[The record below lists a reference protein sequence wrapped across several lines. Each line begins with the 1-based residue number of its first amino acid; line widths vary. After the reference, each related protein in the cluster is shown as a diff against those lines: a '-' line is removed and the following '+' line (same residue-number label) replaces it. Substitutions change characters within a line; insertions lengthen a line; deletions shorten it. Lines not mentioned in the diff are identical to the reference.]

1 MLPWCKNLALLL
13 SLSSLGWGAL
23 SHAASAEVPTT
34 VAVAVE
40 DGADGVRVLI
50 SPPRSN
56 EMRVYVL
63 GEPNRMVIDIAGVY
77 SAPRRDLVPPENPLV
92 SGVRFGRH
100 PGKIRVV
107 ADIKTAEVPTPSLI
121 DTMNGT
127 AIVLPVSA
135 EIRAAF
141 TALQQDALR
150 QATEEALAVSETA
163 GPTLGVGQ
171 QLNALTFERTPS
183 DGAPVVRLG
192 LTERPAFSFQRAD
205 AKTYRLTLQNC
216 SVGGSQLA
224 LPHYPPDDFI
234 GFTIVEVRQ
243 NGSSTEVLIGVDHD
257 FKIAPTTS
265 ENSIVI
271 RSMPRG

>member
-1 MLPWCKNLALLL
+1 MRPWCKNLALLL
-13 SLSSLGWGAL
+13 SLSSLGWGDLAD
-23 SHAASAEVPTT
+23 AASTEVPTT

-40 DGADGVRVLI
+40 DGVDGVRVVI
-50 SPPRSN
+50 SPPRTD

-63 GEPNRMVIDIAGVY
+63 GEPNRVVIDIAGVY

-100 PGKIRVV
+100 PDKIRVV
-107 ADIKTAEVPTPSLI
+107 ADIKTAEIPTPSVI
-121 DTMNGT
+121 ETISGA
-127 AIVLPVSA
+127 AILLPVST

-141 TALQQDALR
+141 AERQQIALR
-150 QATEEALAVSETA
+150 KVTEEALVVSETA

-171 QLNALTFERTPS
+171 QLNVLTFERTPS

-192 LTERPAFSFQRAD
+192 LTERPAFSFQKAD
-205 AKTYRLTLQNC
+205 AKTYRLTVQNC
-216 SVGGSQLA
+216 SVGGTQLA

-243 NGSSTEVLIGVDHD
+243 AGSSTEVLIGVDPD
-257 FKIAPTTS
+257 FKIAPSTT

-271 RSMPRG
+271 RSVPRG